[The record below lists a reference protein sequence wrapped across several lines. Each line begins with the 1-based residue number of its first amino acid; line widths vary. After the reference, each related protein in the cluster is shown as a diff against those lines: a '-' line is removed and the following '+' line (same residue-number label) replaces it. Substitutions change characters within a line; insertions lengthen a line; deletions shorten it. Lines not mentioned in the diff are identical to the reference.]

1 MNDAFDKKQNDF
13 PHDTEEERVLLKSVA
28 EAWINAEQTEIE
40 LSTLGKP
47 DPEYSENFW
56 NAMNDVA
63 KELNNQKATEKSAEK
78 SESSST
84 DIETPSTNGT
94 VLDNKRADIHQ
105 ATNHVSLTK
114 GVSFRRFLVAAVVVC
129 MLAGLPLIAA
139 ANGIKFFQLF
149 QSKNESSMDIGY
161 RTDDDAAAKGIY
173 YLSKLP
179 DGYTIVDQEVNNLF
193 AQTTYA
199 DPSDNTKP
207 MIILCQ
213 YDAAPNYM
221 TIDQEQVEEKTA
233 KIGQI
238 VGKCYYSQE
247 KSMILWEMDD
257 KYFELTSSIIVDD
270 LVEVAGSLRK

>member
-63 KELNNQKATEKSAEK
+63 KELNNQKAAEK
-78 SESSST
+78 SENAST
-84 DIETPSTNGT
+84 DIETSSTNGT
-94 VLDNKRADIHQ
+94 VLDNRRADIHQ

-161 RTDDDAAAKGIY
+161 RADDAAAVKGIY

-179 DGYTIVDQEVNNLF
+179 DGYRLVDQDINDTF
-193 AQTTYA
+193 ALTVYGN
-199 DPSDNTKP
+199 PSDSSLPT
-207 MIILCQ
+207 ITLYQ
-213 YDAAPNYM
+213 YDVAPN
-221 TIDQEQVEEKTA
+221 IVSLDQENLDETTVEIAGVT
-233 KIGQI
+233 
-238 VGKCYYSQE
+238 GKCYYSQE
-247 KSMILWEMDD
+247 KCVVFWEMDD
-257 KYFELTSSIIVDD
+257 KYFQIVSKLQQKEAVELANSI
-270 LVEVAGSLRK
+270 RK

>member
-63 KELNNQKATEKSAEK
+63 KKLNNQKAAEK
-78 SESSST
+78 FESAST
-84 DIETPSTNGT
+84 DIKTTSANGT
-94 VLDNKRADIHQ
+94 VLDNRRSDIHQ

-114 GVSFRRFLVAAVVVC
+114 VVSFRRFLVAAVVVC

-161 RTDDDAAAKGIY
+161 RAADDAAAKGIY

-179 DGYTIVDQEVNNLF
+179 DGYRLVDQDINDTF
-193 AQTTYA
+193 ALTVYGN
-199 DPSDNTKP
+199 PSDSSLPT
-207 MIILCQ
+207 ITLYQ
-213 YDAAPNYM
+213 YDVAPN
-221 TIDQEQVEEKTA
+221 IVSLDQENLDETTVEIAGVT
-233 KIGQI
+233 
-238 VGKCYYSQE
+238 GKCYYSQE
-247 KSMILWEMDD
+247 KCVVFWEMDD
-257 KYFELTSSIIVDD
+257 KYFQIVSKLQQKEAVELANSI
-270 LVEVAGSLRK
+270 RK

>member
-1 MNDAFDKKQNDF
+1 MNDALDKKQNDF
-13 PHDTEEERVLLKSVA
+13 PHDTEEEKVILKSVA

-63 KELNNQKATEKSAEK
+63 KKLNNQKAAEK
-78 SESSST
+78 SEIEST
-84 DIETPSTNGT
+84 DNKTLSANET
-94 VLDNKRADIHQ
+94 VLDNRRTDIHQ
-105 ATNHVSLTK
+105 AAKHVSLTK
-114 GVSFRRFLVAAVVVC
+114 IVSFRRFLVAAVVVC

-139 ANGIKFFQLF
+139 ASGIKFFQLF

-161 RTDDDAAAKGIY
+161 RTDDAAAAKGIY

-179 DGYTIVDQEVNNLF
+179 DGYTIVDQEINNLF

-199 DPSDNTKP
+199 DSSDNTKP

-221 TIDQEQVEEKTA
+221 TIDQEQVEEKTV

-257 KYFELTSSIIVDD
+257 KYFELTSSIMVDD

>member
-1 MNDAFDKKQNDF
+1 MNEALDKKQNDF
-13 PHDTEEERVLLKSVA
+13 PHDTEEEKVIFKSVA

-63 KELNNQKATEKSAEK
+63 KKLNNPKAAETTEST
-78 SESSST
+78 ST
-84 DIETPSTNGT
+84 DIEPQSANRT
-94 VLDNKRADIHQ
+94 VLDNSRSNIHQ
-105 ATNHVSLTK
+105 ATNHVSLIK

-161 RTDDDAAAKGIY
+161 RADDAAAVKGIY

-179 DGYTIVDQEVNNLF
+179 DGYRLVDQNINDTFTVTMYGNPIDENQSVITL
-193 AQTTYA
+193 Y
-199 DPSDNTKP
+199 
-207 MIILCQ
+207 Q
-213 YDAAPNYM
+213 YDAAPNV
-221 TIDQEQVEEKTA
+221 ISLDQENVDETTVEIAGAT
-233 KIGQI
+233 
-238 VGKCYYSQE
+238 GKCYYSQE
-247 KSMILWEMDD
+247 KCVIVWEMDD
-257 KYFELTSSIIVDD
+257 KYFQIVSTLQQKETVEIANSI
-270 LVEVAGSLRK
+270 RK

>member
-1 MNDAFDKKQNDF
+1 MNDALDKKQNDF
-13 PHDTEEERVLLKSVA
+13 PHDTEEEKVILKSVA

-63 KELNNQKATEKSAEK
+63 KKLNNQKAAEK
-78 SESSST
+78 SESAST

-94 VLDNKRADIHQ
+94 VLDNRRADIHQ

-139 ANGIKFFQLF
+139 ASGIKFFQLF
-149 QSKNESSMDIGY
+149 QSKNESSMDVGY
-161 RTDDDAAAKGIY
+161 RADDAATVKGIY

-179 DGYTIVDQEVNNLF
+179 DGYRLVDQNINDTF
-193 AQTTYA
+193 AVTMYGNPTDENQ
-199 DPSDNTKP
+199 S
-207 MIILCQ
+207 IITLYQ
-213 YDAAPNYM
+213 YDAAPNV
-221 TIDQEQVEEKTA
+221 ISLDQENVDETTVEIAGVT
-233 KIGQI
+233 
-238 VGKCYYSQE
+238 GKCYYSQE
-247 KSMILWEMDD
+247 KCVIIWEMDD
-257 KYFELTSSIIVDD
+257 KYFQIVSKLQQKETVEIANSI
-270 LVEVAGSLRK
+270 RK

>member
-63 KELNNQKATEKSAEK
+63 KKLNNQKAAEK
-78 SESSST
+78 FESAST
-84 DIETPSTNGT
+84 DIKTTSANGT
-94 VLDNKRADIHQ
+94 VLDNRRSDIHQ

-114 GVSFRRFLVAAVVVC
+114 VVSYRRFLVAAVVVC

-139 ANGIKFFQLF
+139 ASGIKFFQLF

-161 RTDDDAAAKGIY
+161 RADDAAAVKGIY

-179 DGYTIVDQEVNNLF
+179 DGYRLVDQEINRSV
-193 AQTTYA
+193 AQTMYG
-199 DPSDNTKP
+199 DPTDDGKP
-207 MIILCQ
+207 TIMLYQ
-213 YDAAPNYM
+213 YDAAPNIM
-221 TIDQEQVEEKTA
+221 SLDQEDVDETTVEIAGVT
-233 KIGQI
+233 GR
-238 VGKCYYSQE
+238 CFYSQE
-247 KSMILWEMDD
+247 KCVIVWEMND
-257 KYFELTSSIIVDD
+257 KYFEIVSKLQREETIEIANSI
-270 LVEVAGSLRK
+270 RK

>member
-1 MNDAFDKKQNDF
+1 MNDALDKKQNDF
-13 PHDTEEERVLLKSVA
+13 PHDTEEEKVILKSVA

-63 KELNNQKATEKSAEK
+63 KKLNNQKAAEK
-78 SESSST
+78 SESAST

-94 VLDNKRADIHQ
+94 VLDNRRADIHQ

-139 ANGIKFFQLF
+139 ASGIKFFQLF
-149 QSKNESSMDIGY
+149 QSKNESSMDVGY
-161 RTDDDAAAKGIY
+161 RADDAAAVKGIY

-179 DGYTIVDQEVNNLF
+179 DGYRLVDQNINDTF
-193 AQTTYA
+193 AVTMYGNPTDENQ
-199 DPSDNTKP
+199 S
-207 MIILCQ
+207 IITLYQ
-213 YDAAPNYM
+213 YDAAPNV
-221 TIDQEQVEEKTA
+221 ISLDQENVDETTVEIAGVT
-233 KIGQI
+233 
-238 VGKCYYSQE
+238 GKCYYSQE
-247 KSMILWEMDD
+247 KCVIIWEMDD
-257 KYFELTSSIIVDD
+257 KYFQIVSKLQQKETVEIANSI
-270 LVEVAGSLRK
+270 RK

>member
-1 MNDAFDKKQNDF
+1 MNDAFEKKQNDF

-63 KELNNQKATEKSAEK
+63 KELNNQKAAEK
-78 SESSST
+78 SESAST

-94 VLDNKRADIHQ
+94 VLDNRRADIHQ

-161 RTDDDAAAKGIY
+161 RADDAAAVKGIY

-179 DGYTIVDQEVNNLF
+179 DGYVMLNQEINSDVVKTIYGDV
-193 AQTTYA
+193 A
-199 DPSDNTKP
+199 DETKP
-207 MIILCQ
+207 SITLCQ
-213 YDAAPNYM
+213 FEEAPNFL
-221 TIDQEQVEEKTA
+221 TIDQEGLEEKTV
-233 KIGQI
+233 KIGN
-238 VGKCYYSQE
+238 VTGKCYSSDE
-247 KSMILWEMDD
+247 KSIISWEMGDV
-257 KYFELTSSIIVDD
+257 YFQLISTVPSSQLISIANSVI
-270 LVEVAGSLRK
+270 K

>member
-63 KELNNQKATEKSAEK
+63 KKLNNQKAAEK
-78 SESSST
+78 FESAST
-84 DIETPSTNGT
+84 DIKTTSANGT
-94 VLDNKRADIHQ
+94 VLDNRRSDIHQ

-114 GVSFRRFLVAAVVVC
+114 AVSFRRFLVAAVVVC

-161 RTDDDAAAKGIY
+161 RADDAAAVKGIY

-179 DGYTIVDQEVNNLF
+179 EGYVMLNQEINSGVVKTIYGDV
-193 AQTTYA
+193 A
-199 DPSDNTKP
+199 DETKP
-207 MIILCQ
+207 SITLCQ
-213 YDAAPNYM
+213 FEEAPNFL
-221 TIDQEQVEEKTA
+221 TIDQEGLDEKTV
-233 KIGQI
+233 KIGNVTGI
-238 VGKCYYSQE
+238 CYSSDE
-247 KSMILWEMDD
+247 KSIISWEMGDV
-257 KYFELTSSIIVDD
+257 YFQLISTVPSSQLISIANGVI
-270 LVEVAGSLRK
+270 K

>member
-63 KELNNQKATEKSAEK
+63 KKLNNQKAAEK
-78 SESSST
+78 FESAST
-84 DIETPSTNGT
+84 DIKTTSANGT
-94 VLDNKRADIHQ
+94 VLDNRRSDIHQ

-114 GVSFRRFLVAAVVVC
+114 AVSFRRFLVAAVVVC
-129 MLAGLPLIAA
+129 LIAGVPLIAA

-149 QSKNESSMDIGY
+149 QSKNTSSVDIGY
-161 RTDDDAAAKGIY
+161 RDDDDAAVKGIF

-179 DGYTIVDQEVNNLF
+179 DGYRLVDQNINDTF
-193 AQTTYA
+193 AVTMYGNPTDENQSVITLY
-199 DPSDNTKP
+199 
-207 MIILCQ
+207 Q
-213 YDAAPNYM
+213 YDAAPNV
-221 TIDQEQVEEKTA
+221 ISLDQENVDETTVEIAGVT
-233 KIGQI
+233 
-238 VGKCYYSQE
+238 GKCYYSQE
-247 KSMILWEMDD
+247 KCVIVWEMDD
-257 KYFELTSSIIVDD
+257 KYFQIVSKLQQKETVEIANSI
-270 LVEVAGSLRK
+270 RK

>member
-1 MNDAFDKKQNDF
+1 MNDALDKKQNDF
-13 PHDTEEERVLLKSVA
+13 PHDTEEEKVILKSVA

-63 KELNNQKATEKSAEK
+63 KKLNNQKAAEK
-78 SESSST
+78 SEIEST
-84 DIETPSTNGT
+84 DNKTLSANET
-94 VLDNKRADIHQ
+94 VLDNRRTDIRQ
-105 ATNHVSLTK
+105 AAKHVSLTK
-114 GVSFRRFLVAAVVVC
+114 IVSFRRFLVAAVVVC

-139 ANGIKFFQLF
+139 ASGIKFFQLF

-161 RTDDDAAAKGIY
+161 RTDDAAAAKGIY

-179 DGYTIVDQEVNNLF
+179 DGYTIVDQEINNLF

-199 DPSDNTKP
+199 DSSDNTKP

-221 TIDQEQVEEKTA
+221 TIDQEQVEEKTV

-257 KYFELTSSIIVDD
+257 KYFELTSSIMVDD

>member
-1 MNDAFDKKQNDF
+1 MNDALDKKQNDF
-13 PHDTEEERVLLKSVA
+13 PHDTEEEKVILKSVA

-63 KELNNQKATEKSAEK
+63 KKLNNQKAAEK
-78 SESSST
+78 SESAST

-94 VLDNKRADIHQ
+94 VLDNRRADIHQ

-149 QSKNESSMDIGY
+149 QSKNESSMDVGY
-161 RTDDDAAAKGIY
+161 RADDAAAVKGIY

-179 DGYTIVDQEVNNLF
+179 DGYRLVDQNINDTF
-193 AQTTYA
+193 AVTMYGNPTDENQ
-199 DPSDNTKP
+199 S
-207 MIILCQ
+207 IITLYQ
-213 YDAAPNYM
+213 YDAAPNV
-221 TIDQEQVEEKTA
+221 ISLDQENVDETTVEIAGVT
-233 KIGQI
+233 
-238 VGKCYYSQE
+238 GKCYYSQE
-247 KSMILWEMDD
+247 KCVIIWEMDD
-257 KYFELTSSIIVDD
+257 KYFQIVSKLQQKETVEIANSI
-270 LVEVAGSLRK
+270 RK

>member
-1 MNDAFDKKQNDF
+1 MNDAFEKKQNDF

-63 KELNNQKATEKSAEK
+63 KELNNQKAAEK
-78 SESSST
+78 SESAST
-84 DIETPSTNGT
+84 DIETSSTNGT
-94 VLDNKRADIHQ
+94 VLDNRRADIHQ

-161 RTDDDAAAKGIY
+161 RADDAAAVKGIY

-179 DGYTIVDQEVNNLF
+179 DGYRLVDQEINRSV
-193 AQTTYA
+193 AQTMYG
-199 DPSDNTKP
+199 DPTDDGKP
-207 MIILCQ
+207 TIMLYQ
-213 YDAAPNYM
+213 YDAAPNIM
-221 TIDQEQVEEKTA
+221 SLDQESTVYK
-233 KIGQI
+233 GLHR
-238 VGKCYYSQE
+238 VG
-247 KSMILWEMDD
+247 I
-257 KYFELTSSIIVDD
+257 
-270 LVEVAGSLRK
+270 

>member
-1 MNDAFDKKQNDF
+1 MNDAFEKKQNDF

-63 KELNNQKATEKSAEK
+63 KELNNQKAAEK
-78 SESSST
+78 SESAST
-84 DIETPSTNGT
+84 DIETSSTNGT
-94 VLDNKRADIHQ
+94 VLDNRRADIHQ

-161 RTDDDAAAKGIY
+161 RADDAAC
-173 YLSKLP
+173 L
-179 DGYTIVDQEVNNLF
+179 
-193 AQTTYA
+193 
-199 DPSDNTKP
+199 
-207 MIILCQ
+207 
-213 YDAAPNYM
+213 
-221 TIDQEQVEEKTA
+221 
-233 KIGQI
+233 
-238 VGKCYYSQE
+238 
-247 KSMILWEMDD
+247 
-257 KYFELTSSIIVDD
+257 
-270 LVEVAGSLRK
+270 